1 MQMHYLNN
9 HVSFSVFFLLL
20 FAATV
25 NKVFNMETS
34 KINSLLEDFLKK
46 TKPGIKQM
54 ILTIRPL

>member
-9 HVSFSVFFLLL
+9 HVSFSVSFL

-34 KINSLLEDFLKK
+34 KINSRLEARNK
-46 TKPGIKQM
+46 TNDPAN
-54 ILTIRPL
+54 

>member
-1 MQMHYLNN
+1 MQMHYLNK
-9 HVSFSVFFLLL
+9 HVSFSVFLLL

-46 TKPGIKQM
+46 T
-54 ILTIRPL
+54 